1 MSTKL
6 LALVTGAGRTTG
18 IGYEVCRQLG
28 RAGFKVLLTARKL
41 TDAQERSAELRSE
54 GIDVDGHELDITSA
68 ESLQKIK
75 ILIESIYGKL
85 DVLINNA
92 AAVGPFGEKAASADL
107 GVAAETLNATLFGN
121 WRVTQAVL
129 PLLRKSD
136 HPRLVM
142 VSSGAGSHGDR
153 VFGLT
158 TNNGMATSY
167 SVAKA
172 ALNALTAKLAFEE
185 TNRKILINAVC
196 PGFTATFEGGA
207 TMGARPVAEGAK
219 SVVWAAL
226 LPDDGPTG
234 GFFRD
239 GKPLPW

>member
-1 MSTKL
+1 MNTKP

-18 IGYEVCRQLG
+18 IGYEVCRQVG
-28 RAGFKVLLTARKL
+28 RAGFKVVLTARKL
-41 TDAQERSAELRSE
+41 KDAQERSTELRSE
-54 GIDVDGHELDITSA
+54 GLDVEGHELDITSA
-68 ESLQKIK
+68 DSLQKIK
-75 ILIESIYGKL
+75 AFLESRHGKL

-92 AAVGPFGEKAASADL
+92 AAIGPFGEKATSADL
-107 GVAAETLNATLFGN
+107 SAAAEILNATLFGN
-121 WRVTQAVL
+121 WRVSQFLL

-142 VSSGAGSHGDR
+142 VSSGAGSHGDP

-172 ALNALTAKLAFEE
+172 ALNALAAKLAFEE
-185 TNRKILINAVC
+185 TDRKVLINAVC

-207 TMGARPVAEGAK
+207 AMGARPVADGAK